1 MNLLK
6 ILLKKLIKM
15 TENNELIKTM
25 RMNYLFDFYQGLL
38 TEKQRNYLELYY
50 LQDYALS
57 EIAETFHVSR
67 QAVYDNIKRTDELLE
82 EYETKLQLF
91 KKFKE
96 RQSIIDELK
105 RLSGDNQELNQAIER
120 LEILE

>member
-1 MNLLK
+1 
-6 ILLKKLIKM
+6 M

-25 RMNYLFDFYQGLL
+25 RMNYLFDYYQGLL

>member
-1 MNLLK
+1 
-6 ILLKKLIKM
+6 M

-82 EYETKLQLF
+82 VYETKLQLF

>member
-1 MNLLK
+1 
-6 ILLKKLIKM
+6 M
-15 TENNELIKTM
+15 TENNELIKTK
-25 RMNYLFDFYQGLL
+25 RMNYLFDSYQGLL

>member
-1 MNLLK
+1 MK
-6 ILLKKLIKM
+6 
-15 TENNELIKTM
+15 ENNELVKTM

-82 EYETKLQLF
+82 EYESKLQLF
-91 KKFKE
+91 EKFKE
-96 RQSIIDELK
+96 RQSIIEELK
-105 RLSGDNQELNQAIER
+105 RLSIDNQEINQAIER

>member
-1 MNLLK
+1 
-6 ILLKKLIKM
+6 M

-96 RQSIIDELK
+96 RQSIIDELN

>member
-1 MNLLK
+1 
-6 ILLKKLIKM
+6 M

-38 TEKQRNYLELYY
+38 TEKQRKYLELYY

>member
-1 MNLLK
+1 
-6 ILLKKLIKM
+6 M

-50 LQDYALS
+50 LQDHALS